1 MTKKNSN
8 NDPLDLFPI
17 PNDAIY
23 INSKKNLNPRDKI
36 ISALKKYLKD
46 KNLDLPLGPKLDLNN
61 PLRSIILNKF
71 DIQIVYTSL
80 ISDVIQIPLK
90 NSKIKNKGQQL
101 FLAAQL
107 EEDLDVNYFKGVLKS
122 SEFEK
127 IEIKKELKKDF
138 AEIEIE
144 NFKGGIARLIRYV
157 RLLNPEY
164 IERT

>member
-1 MTKKNSN
+1 MTKKNPK

-46 KNLDLPLGPKLDLNN
+46 KNLDLPLGRKLDLNN

-90 NSKIKNKGQQL
+90 LS
-101 FLAAQL
+101 
-107 EEDLDVNYFKGVLKS
+107 
-122 SEFEK
+122 
-127 IEIKKELKKDF
+127 
-138 AEIEIE
+138 
-144 NFKGGIARLIRYV
+144 LIH
-157 RLLNPEY
+157 
-164 IERT
+164 I